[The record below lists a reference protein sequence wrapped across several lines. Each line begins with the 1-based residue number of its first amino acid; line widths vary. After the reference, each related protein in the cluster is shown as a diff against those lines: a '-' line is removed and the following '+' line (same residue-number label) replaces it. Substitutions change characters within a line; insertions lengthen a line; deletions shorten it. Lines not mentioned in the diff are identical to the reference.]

1 MRSLFILCFSLL
13 VGCSP
18 PSGPDQITVRG
29 EAFGTTYGV
38 KYFGK
43 GKEAFRVQRGIDSV
57 VLAVNKSM
65 STYIRT
71 SDISKI
77 NRGDSSVVVDDMFLE
92 VFMLSR
98 KLNKASKHYFDP
110 TVGVLRNA
118 YGFGDTNAIQTMD
131 QATLDSLRQYVGWHK
146 VNLKKDRTITKEHP
160 EIYFDF
166 NAIAKGYGIDRIAV
180 YLETIG
186 KANYLIE
193 VGGEVRAQGKNIVA
207 DKFWRVG
214 IEGVDSAIDNRSAIA
229 SVTLKNASM
238 AGSGNYR
245 KYRIDEHTSKKYVHT
260 INPLTGAAEQ
270 IDILSAHVIAPTC
283 AEADAWATAFM
294 AMGVEKS
301 KEVLVKQKD
310 IEAYLTYDGGAYV
323 TAGFKKMINK

>member
-38 KYFGK
+38 KY
-43 GKEAFRVQRGIDSV
+43 
-57 VLAVNKSM
+57 
-65 STYIRT
+65 
-71 SDISKI
+71 
-77 NRGDSSVVVDDMFLE
+77 VVDDMFLE

-160 EIYFDF
+160 EIYFEPISF
-166 NAIAKGYGIDRIAV
+166 
-180 YLETIG
+180 
-186 KANYLIE
+186 
-193 VGGEVRAQGKNIVA
+193 GE
-207 DKFWRVG
+207 
-214 IEGVDSAIDNRSAIA
+214 
-229 SVTLKNASM
+229 
-238 AGSGNYR
+238 
-245 KYRIDEHTSKKYVHT
+245 
-260 INPLTGAAEQ
+260 
-270 IDILSAHVIAPTC
+270 
-283 AEADAWATAFM
+283 
-294 AMGVEKS
+294 
-301 KEVLVKQKD
+301 
-310 IEAYLTYDGGAYV
+310 
-323 TAGFKKMINK
+323 